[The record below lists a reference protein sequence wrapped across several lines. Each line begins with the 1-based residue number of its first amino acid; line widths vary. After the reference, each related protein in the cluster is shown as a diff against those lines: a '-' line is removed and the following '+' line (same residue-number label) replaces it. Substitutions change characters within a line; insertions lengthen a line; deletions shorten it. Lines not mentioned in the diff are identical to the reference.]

1 MEIMKLLN
9 ALPGAVSQGVIWGI
23 MAIGVYITYRIL
35 DVADLTVDGSIATGG
50 AVAAMLIISGCNAW
64 VALVAAFVVGM
75 LTGLVTGVFHT
86 WMGIPAILS
95 GILTQLALYS
105 INLGIM
111 SNKANTAVNAN
122 KYDLLVSL
130 RNVRNFSLDN
140 PILLL
145 LIITAAVIALL
156 YWFFGTEY
164 GCALRATGA
173 NVNMARAQGIN
184 TGRAKVVGLM
194 LSNGLVALS
203 GALLTQY
210 QGYADVSMGRGAIV
224 IGLAAV
230 IIGEVLFGKIFRNFA
245 TKLIAVSIGAIIYYI
260 VMQVVLWLGLPTNYL
275 KLLTA
280 LVVAMFLAV
289 PHWKS
294 QLFTARSARRGRSRM
309 LDINHIAKTFN
320 PGLITEKRALAD
332 VDLHLAE
339 GDFVTMIGGNGA
351 GKSTTLNAV
360 AGTFMVDRGSIVID
374 GVDVTH
380 LPEYKRAKYLG
391 RVFQDPMNGTAATM
405 NIEENLALAYRRG
418 QGRTLRWGITAKE
431 RDEYREKLATLGLGL
446 ENRMSSKVGLLSGG
460 QRQALTL
467 LMATLQKPK
476 LLLLDEHTAALDPQ
490 TAQRVMDI
498 TDRLVRENH
507 LTTLM
512 ITHNMRDAIHY
523 GNRLLMLHN
532 GRIVLDISG
541 EEKARLTVP
550 DLLALFSKVS
560 GQEYDNDR
568 ALLA

>member
-50 AVAAMLIISGCNAW
+50 AVAAVLIINGCNAW
-64 VALVAAFVVGM
+64 LALLAAFAVG
-75 LTGLVTGVFHT
+75 LVTGLVTGLFHT

-111 SNKANTAVNAN
+111 GGKANTAVSAN

-130 RNVRNFSLDN
+130 RYVRDLSPQN

-145 LIITAAVIALL
+145 AIVTAAVIALL

-173 NVNMARAQGIN
+173 NANMARAQGIN
-184 TGRAKVVGLM
+184 TGSAKVVGLM

-210 QGYADVSMGRGAIV
+210 QGYADVNMGRGAIV

-245 TKLIAVSIGAIIYYI
+245 TKLVAVSIGAVIYYI

-289 PHWKS
+289 PHWKN
-294 QLFTARSARRGRSRM
+294 QLFAAR
-309 LDINHIAKTFN
+309 IAQK
-320 PGLITEKRALAD
+320 GEKQHA
-332 VDLHLAE
+332 
-339 GDFVTMIGGNGA
+339 
-351 GKSTTLNAV
+351 
-360 AGTFMVDRGSIVID
+360 
-374 GVDVTH
+374 
-380 LPEYKRAKYLG
+380 
-391 RVFQDPMNGTAATM
+391 
-405 NIEENLALAYRRG
+405 
-418 QGRTLRWGITAKE
+418 
-431 RDEYREKLATLGLGL
+431 
-446 ENRMSSKVGLLSGG
+446 
-460 QRQALTL
+460 
-467 LMATLQKPK
+467 
-476 LLLLDEHTAALDPQ
+476 
-490 TAQRVMDI
+490 
-498 TDRLVRENH
+498 
-507 LTTLM
+507 
-512 ITHNMRDAIHY
+512 
-523 GNRLLMLHN
+523 
-532 GRIVLDISG
+532 
-541 EEKARLTVP
+541 
-550 DLLALFSKVS
+550 
-560 GQEYDNDR
+560 
-568 ALLA
+568 